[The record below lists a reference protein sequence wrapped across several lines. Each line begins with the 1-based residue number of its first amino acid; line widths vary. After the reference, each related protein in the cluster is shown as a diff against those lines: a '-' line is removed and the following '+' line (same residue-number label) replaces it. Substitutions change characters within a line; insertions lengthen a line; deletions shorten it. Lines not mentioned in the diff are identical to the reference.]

1 MGVCC
6 TGPML
11 RRVLS
16 CKEAPVPGG
25 GEPLPPVWI
34 VTGRTP
40 LGWNQ
45 LMQMA

>member
-1 MGVCC
+1 MNTCC
-6 TGPML
+6 VGSML
-11 RRVLS
+11 RQIF